1 MRCPQ
6 CNGSRSRVLNTRPR
20 RLDTITYRSR
30 QCLDCGTQW
39 PTYEISMQPEILR
52 RRAVVHCVV
61 FSPSQPASP
70 GTKA

>member
-52 RRAVVHCVV
+52 RRAVLRTPENES
-61 FSPSQPASP
+61 FPPSR
-70 GTKA
+70 